1 MMSHSPRI
9 GFNISPSEP
18 YWVQVR
24 EAALQRAQ
32 ELGLNLIPINTEDYP
47 QILTDEDQMTL
58 VEEILGQD
66 LDAIAGWEFPHAPAY
81 ELLQAGLPIIHH
93 AELSIS
99 HPLFVS
105 PSGLY
110 EAARLLGGY
119 LAERLG
125 GQGNVVIIGGVLEGA
140 WGDDGSS
147 RIEGLTRAFQEYPT
161 IHLRYISCDWQ
172 YQEAYSHIFAM
183 THQINP
189 PIHAVVGLSDP
200 LALAG
205 RDVGLAQGWVDERTL
220 IAGINGDPFA
230 LTAIAQDSMT
240 ATVEISTTDLGYKV
254 VDWAWQA
261 AHRQP
266 LPAHFSYQFK
276 LVTAQNVA
284 EVAAQKLI
292 SLANLPHRLVGLRR
306 REQQK
311 RLLQLETSIE
321 ISRQIGSILQR
332 SQLSHEIVRLISAN
346 YGYDQ
351 ALIFLWREQEQVLV
365 LDQLDSSQI
374 TSLAIPLPEAGAL
387 GQALQ
392 ANKVIFIPDASWSAR
407 FTLDPRWPDVI
418 SRAIV
423 PIHLGNQVIGVLDLH
438 SHRSRHTTR
447 HELVG
452 LQSLADQL
460 GIAIHNAELYG
471 EAVEARHRAEKA
483 EQLKTR
489 LLANVSHELRTPLN
503 VILGYSAAALT
514 QPNPYKADLPA
525 ALLRDLNQIYHSGEH
540 LLRLINDLLDL
551 SRAEIGEL
559 DLFPEP
565 IQPRSF
571 LEEVFRSL
579 ADSLPASNQVTWQ
592 LQLPARL
599 PLIQA
604 DPVRLRQILLN
615 LLSNAHKF
623 TRHGQIILG
632 AEVLPPH
639 LHLWVQDTGEGI
651 PVDLQERI
659 FEPFSASVQAK
670 QRREGVGLGLSIT
683 RRLVALHGG
692 SLTLESQPNQG
703 STFHVYLPL
712 PSLSGQITFAPPSA
726 QPTLLVIA
734 PNQETPAPIIELCQR
749 RNWAI
754 RHVWAGDDLTAL
766 LATVQPVALAWDL
779 AQAHLSDWTLIQHIR
794 SLPQLCQLPFIL
806 YGGALPTES
815 DAAVGLTNF
824 LVKPLHGE
832 TFFEMINAM
841 RPSPTVGP
849 VLIVEDDPQARAFY
863 SSLAASVLPGYS
875 IRTAAGGKAGLALMA
890 QEPPSL
896 VILDLMMP
904 EVDGFMVL
912 EQMRAHPQTRRVPVV
927 VITGKVLSFEDIRR
941 LDYALVTFQ
950 SKDIISPDEA
960 SASFHR
966 ALATDETLPQQT
978 STVVKHA
985 VAYLHQNYSHLISRQ
1000 ELAAAVGVSKDY
1012 LSHIFHQELGISPW
1026 EYLNRYRIKQ
1036 AKALLLNSNES
1047 VMNIAAQ
1054 VGFNDLSYFN
1064 RVFHKHAGCSP
1075 RMFREQ

>member
-1 MMSHSPRI
+1 MSHSPRI

-32 ELGLNLIPINTEDYP
+32 ELGLDLIPINAEDYP
-47 QILTDEDQMTL
+47 QTLTDEDQMTL

-66 LDAIAGWEFPHAPAY
+66 FDAIAGWEFPHAPAY
-81 ELLQAGLPIIHH
+81 QLLQAGVPLIHP
-93 AELSIS
+93 AELAIS

-110 EAARLLGGY
+110 EVAQLLGGY

-125 GQGNVVIIGGVLEGA
+125 GQGNVVIIGGVLEDA

-147 RIEGLTRAFQEYPT
+147 RIAGLTYAFLAYPA
-161 IHLRYISCDWQ
+161 IHLRHIPCGWQ
-172 YQEAYSHIFAM
+172 YQEAYAHIYPI
-183 THQINP
+183 THQLSP
-189 PIHAVVGLSDP
+189 PVHAVVGLSDP

-220 IAGINGDPFA
+220 IAGINGDPLA
-230 LTAIAQDSMT
+230 LTAIAQGGMT

-254 VDWAWQA
+254 IDWAWQA
-261 AHRQP
+261 AQRQP
-266 LPAHFSYQFK
+266 LPDHFSYQFK
-276 LVTAQNVA
+276 LVTTQNVA

-365 LDQLDSSQI
+365 LDQLEPSQ
-374 TSLAIPLPEAGAL
+374 TTPLTVPLPEAGAL
-387 GQALQ
+387 AQALQ
-392 ANKVIFIPDASWSAR
+392 NNKVVFIPDVSRSAR
-407 FTLDPRWPDVI
+407 FTPDPRWPDVI

-423 PIHLGNQVIGVLDLH
+423 PIHLGSQVIGVLDLH

-460 GIAIHNAELYG
+460 GIAIRNAELYG
-471 EAVEARHRAEKA
+471 EAVTARLRAEKA

-503 VILGYSAAALT
+503 VILGYSAAALAL
-514 QPNPYKADLPA
+514 PNPYKTDLPA
-525 ALLRDLNQIYHSGEH
+525 GLRHDLNQIYHSGEH

-559 DLFPEP
+559 DLFSEP
-565 IQPRSF
+565 IQPHSF

-579 ADSLPASNQVTWQ
+579 ADSLPASNEVAWR
-592 LQLPARL
+592 LQLPTRL

-623 TRHGQIILG
+623 TRHGQITLG

-659 FEPFSASVQAK
+659 FEPFAASVQAK

-692 SLTLESQPNQG
+692 SLTLESQPGQG

-712 PSLSGQITFAPPSA
+712 PSLSGQITVVPSSA

-734 PNQETPAPIIELCQR
+734 PDQETPAPIVELCR
-749 RNWAI
+749 RQGWAI
-754 RHVWAGDDLTAL
+754 HHVWAGDDLPAS
-766 LATVQPVALAWDL
+766 LATVQPAALAWDL
-779 AQAHLSDWTLIQHIR
+779 AQAHLNDWTLIQHIR

-806 YGGALPTES
+806 YGGAPPTKS

-824 LVKPLHGE
+824 LVKPLSGE
-832 TFFEMINAM
+832 TLFEMINAM
-841 RPSPTVGP
+841 RPSPAIGP
-849 VLIVEDDPQARAFY
+849 VLIVEDDPQALALY
-863 SSLAASVLPGYS
+863 NNLAASALPGYT
-875 IRTAAGGKAGLALMA
+875 IRTATGGKAALTLMA

-904 EVDGFMVL
+904 EVDGFTVL
-912 EQMRAHPQTRRVPVV
+912 EQMRAQPQTRRVPVV

-950 SKDIISPDEA
+950 SKEIMLPDET
-960 SASFHR
+960 SASLHR
-966 ALATDETLPQQT
+966 ALTTAETLPQQT
-978 STVVKHA
+978 SMVVKHA
-985 VAYLHQNYSHLISRQ
+985 IAYLHQNYHHTISRQ

-1064 RVFHKHAGCSP
+1064 RVFHKHVGCSP
-1075 RMFREQ
+1075 RVFREQ